1 MRRAWPYA
9 WPARASSSP
18 APSPSANVQIDLD
31 DDDDDAQVGR
41 VVLPSDPRVRIDLD
55 DDDDDD
61 ADEFEPVPESRQAPR
76 SSPATGPKLLR
87 TLPFLDDD
95 EDVFS
100 IDTDAR
106 SSSPRPL
113 RRPPTPD
120 RPGFDQ
126 KFAEHSNSR
135 IVIEVLDDDAWPEEE
150 DIEVADVVDEAEKS

>member
-1 MRRAWPYA
+1 M
-9 WPARASSSP
+9 
-18 APSPSANVQIDLD
+18 
-31 DDDDDAQVGR
+31 
-41 VVLPSDPRVRIDLD
+41 
-55 DDDDDD
+55 
-61 ADEFEPVPESRQAPR
+61 
-76 SSPATGPKLLR
+76 R

-100 IDTDAR
+100 IDTDAIELAT
-106 SSSPRPL
+106 PTPAAA
-113 RRPPTPD
+113 TPD